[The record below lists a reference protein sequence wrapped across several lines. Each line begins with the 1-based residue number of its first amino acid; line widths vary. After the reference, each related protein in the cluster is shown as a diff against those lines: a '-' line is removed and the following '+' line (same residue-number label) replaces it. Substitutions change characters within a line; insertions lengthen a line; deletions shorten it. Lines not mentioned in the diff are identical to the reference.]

1 MDTDGLKREI
11 REKIPSG
18 SRICFLRSD
27 HGRDVGDLSD
37 EFQVLDI
44 PIYRVERLPCDCTK
58 IRNSWGG
65 VLVTSSFEAQALSE
79 CMRECG
85 ATPMVFAIGPPTAAT
100 LRSMGIEPSEPI
112 GKSDIGGLIK
122 EIEELYGE

>member
-44 PIYRVERLPCDCTK
+44 PIYRSKGCHATARRSVIP
-58 IRNSWGG
+58 GG
-65 VLVTSSFEAQALSE
+65 VCL
-79 CMRECG
+79 
-85 ATPMVFAIGPPTAAT
+85 
-100 LRSMGIEPSEPI
+100 
-112 GKSDIGGLIK
+112 
-122 EIEELYGE
+122 